1 MDNGAGNYQRY
12 LNGDDEGLTD
22 LIRDFSDGLVLYLN
36 GITGNFCLAEELAE
50 DTFFKLTVKKPK
62 FSG

>member
-22 LIRDFSDGLVLYLN
+22 IIRDFSDGLVLYLN
-36 GITGNFCLAEELAE
+36 GITGNFCLAESLQ
-50 DTFFKLTVKKPK
+50 KRHSSSWP
-62 FSG
+62 